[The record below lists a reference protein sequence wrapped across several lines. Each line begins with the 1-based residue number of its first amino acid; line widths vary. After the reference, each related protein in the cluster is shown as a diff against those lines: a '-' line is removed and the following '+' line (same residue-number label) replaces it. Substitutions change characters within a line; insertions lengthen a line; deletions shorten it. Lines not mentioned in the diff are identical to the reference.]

1 MKALVVYFSRTGE
14 NIVRDEREIIEKG
27 FTEIVAE
34 KICGFVN
41 GTLLKLEPVEAY
53 PENYDECNAR
63 ARYEDSENIF
73 PEIKNLP
80 ESIAEYDTIYLG
92 FPLWYRSYP
101 RIIATFI
108 SEYQF
113 VGKIIKPFCTNEE
126 GNLGMSELELK
137 SAIKGAI
144 IRQGL
149 AIRGHD
155 ANTSDEVIKA
165 WV

>member
-1 MKALVVYFSRTGE
+1 MKCLVAYFSRTGE

-34 KICGFVN
+34 KICGMVG
-41 GTLLKLEPVEAY
+41 GTLLKLQPAVPY
-53 PENYDECNAR
+53 PEDYDECNKR
-63 ARYEDSENIF
+63 ARYEDEENIF
-73 PEIKNLP
+73 PEIVNLP
-80 ESIAEYDTIYLG
+80 NSIAEYDTIYLG

-108 SEYQF
+108 SKYSF
-113 VGKIIKPFCTNEE
+113 VGKTIKPFCTNEE
-126 GNLGMSELELK
+126 GNLGMCELELK
-137 SAIKGAI
+137 SSIKGAI

-155 ANTSDEVIKA
+155 AKDADEVIKN

>member
-53 PENYDECNAR
+53 SENYDECNAR

>member
-34 KICGFVN
+34 KICGMVS
-41 GTLLKLEPVEAY
+41 GTLLKLEPVVPY
-53 PENYDECNAR
+53 PAEYDACNKR
-63 ARYEDSENIF
+63 AREEDEENIF
-73 PEIKNLP
+73 PEIANLLA
-80 ESIAEYDTIYLG
+80 SIAEYDTIYLG

-108 SEYQF
+108 SKYSF
-113 VGKIIKPFCTNEE
+113 VGKTIKPFCTNEE
-126 GNLGMSELELK
+126 GNLGMCELELK

-155 ANTSDEVIKA
+155 AESSDSVIKN